1 MSVSTHDPV
10 CGQPVERGHQQD
22 HVTYAGTTYL
32 FCSAACARTFARDPE
47 HFVSSIDGVKPT
59 DRVPLA
65 EAERQHR
72 PPNALRADA
81 RPGAGDASQEGL

>member
-59 DRVPLA
+59 DRVPIA
-65 EAERQHR
+65 EACDTGADA
-72 PPNALRADA
+72 PAPNAPDA
-81 RPGAGDASQEGL
+81 EAVP